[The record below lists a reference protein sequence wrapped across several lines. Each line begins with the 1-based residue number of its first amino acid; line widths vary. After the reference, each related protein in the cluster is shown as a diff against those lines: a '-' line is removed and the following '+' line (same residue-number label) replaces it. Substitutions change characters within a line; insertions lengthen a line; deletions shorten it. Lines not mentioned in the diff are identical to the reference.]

1 MATSTR
7 KKVAPAKDASNVAL
21 PVQSVEQA
29 MSQAWQHLSEG
40 RPRQAEMLCA
50 QLVKHYPEHDHAW
63 YIRGLASALLDKH
76 ALALKHFDHVKNSP
90 DLLPA
95 LAQAQGRSHLSLGQ
109 FDNAL
114 DYFQQALMYKPDD
127 AQCYYLLGVTENQ
140 NARPEEAR
148 RFFRQ
153 AVLLEPQLGPAHFE
167 LGTLAL
173 QAGDAARAIGHF
185 TTAATLLPQAPEVP
199 NNLGLCHQSLGQ
211 IQQAEASFRAALKIF
226 PSYAEA
232 WFNLGLLLRHQG
244 SGEAAE
250 ALDRALQLNPS
261 LRKALPDG
269 A

>member
-1 MATSTR
+1 MATSSR
-7 KKVAPAKDASNVAL
+7 KKTAFAQVVTEAVPPL
-21 PVQSVEQA
+21 QSVEQA
-29 MSQAWQHLSEG
+29 MAQAWQHLSEG
-40 RPRQAEMLCA
+40 RPRQAEALCSR
-50 QLVKHYPEHDHAW
+50 LIKSYPEHDHAW
-63 YIRGLASALLDKH
+63 YIRGLASAMLDKH
-76 ALALKHFDHVKNSP
+76 VLALKHFDHVKSSP

-95 LAQAQGRSHLSLGQ
+95 LAQARGRSCLSLGQ
-109 FDNAL
+109 FNNAL
-114 DYFQQALMYKPDD
+114 DYFQQALMYMPDD

-199 NNLGLCHQSLGQ
+199 NNLGLCHQSMGQ
-211 IQQAEASFRAALKIF
+211 IEQAEASFRAALKIF

-261 LRKALPDG
+261 LREALPDG